1 MTDWWLRHPRRLTV
15 GSVGMVCA
23 AIALE
28 VVDLTHATGSGRTVA
43 AVAFL
48 LAAAGS
54 FAGFR
59 VIWQRRR
66 RAGTLVLDPEGQA
79 RVARRGLGTGL
90 LIAAALLVLT
100 SVYRGP
106 ALESVIF
113 GLAVGLLSAA
123 IVCRLR
129 LARDARGPLPVE
141 R

>member
-1 MTDWWLRHPRRLTV
+1 
-15 GSVGMVCA
+15 MVCA
-23 AIALE
+23 AIVLE
-28 VVDLTHATGSGRTVA
+28 VVDLTHATGSGRIVG

-54 FAGFR
+54 FAGFLVVWER
-59 VIWQRRR
+59 HKG
-66 RAGTLVLDPEGQA
+66 AGTLVLDPEGQA
-79 RVARRGLGTGL
+79 RVARRGLGPGM

-100 SVYRGP
+100 SVFRGP

-113 GLAVGLLSAA
+113 GLAVGLMSAA
-123 IVCRLR
+123 ILCRLQ